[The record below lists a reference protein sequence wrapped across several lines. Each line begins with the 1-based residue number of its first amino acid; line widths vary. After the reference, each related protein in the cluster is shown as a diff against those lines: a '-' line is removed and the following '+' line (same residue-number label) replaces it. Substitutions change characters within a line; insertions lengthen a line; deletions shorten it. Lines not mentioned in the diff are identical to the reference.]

1 MSKRTDR
8 EFLSDILEAIR
19 RIKAYI
25 AGMAYESFLQDMK
38 TQDAVARN
46 LEIIGEAVKNLSEEI
61 RERHKTIPWKSMAG
75 VRDRLIHHY
84 FGISLDVVW
93 EIVTTELDMVASYV
107 EQILMEMEAKRDG

>member
-1 MSKRTDR
+1 
-8 EFLSDILEAIR
+8 
-19 RIKAYI
+19 
-25 AGMAYESFLQDMK
+25 
-38 TQDAVARN
+38 
-46 LEIIGEAVKNLSEEI
+46 
-61 RERHKTIPWKSMAG
+61 MAG